1 LRQQERAMKHR
12 DEHQKAAGKKSDVQ
26 ENQRDLDDED
36 MRELDP
42 ENDELDDEDLD
53 DEDTDDT
60 V

>member
-1 LRQQERAMKHR
+1 MKHR
-12 DEHQKAAGKKSDVQ
+12 DEHQKAAGRKSDVQ
-26 ENQRDLDDED
+26 ENQGDLEDED

-42 ENDELDDEDLD
+42 ENDELDAEDLD

>member
-1 LRQQERAMKHR
+1 MKHR
-12 DEHQKAAGKKSDVQ
+12 DEHQKAAGREIDEQ
-26 ENQRDLDDED
+26 ETQPDLEDED

-42 ENDELDDEDLD
+42 ENDELDAEELE

>member
-1 LRQQERAMKHR
+1 MKHR
-12 DEHQKAAGKKSDVQ
+12 DEPQKAAGRQSDVQ
-26 ENQRDLDDED
+26 ENPHDVEDED

-42 ENDELDDEDLD
+42 ENDELDAEELD